1 MTVSPFRR
9 RPERSS
15 LRTKRRRAPRLRA
28 NNAWASKNVKE
39 LAEISGM
46 RRDGLYK
53 TFGSGKKD
61 PQLSRILC
69 MLEGM
74 DVRIVVKPLPA
85 RAKPPRPKLG
95 RPRIVFKKPTAALK
109 RTAGAEGLQNRIRQK
124 GLASLNRAFALPSVP
139 QRGRYPDHY
148 RCENNLRAN
157 ANWPVKFAFRVNP
170 PMEPLQR
177 GQRLMRV

>member
-1 MTVSPFRR
+1 MLDPREFRGN
-9 RPERSS
+9 PTAIAEC
-15 LRTKRRRAPRLRA
+15 LTKAFEKSDLGSILDA
-28 NNAWASKNVKE
+28 IKFVMKAQNVKE

-69 MLEGM
+69 LFEGM

-95 RPRIVFKKPTAALK
+95 RPRSSSK
-109 RTAGAEGLQNRIRQK
+109 NR
-124 GLASLNRAFALPSVP
+124 
-139 QRGRYPDHY
+139 QRP
-148 RCENNLRAN
+148 
-157 ANWPVKFAFRVNP
+157 
-170 PMEPLQR
+170 
-177 GQRLMRV
+177 

>member
-39 LAEISGM
+39 LAEVSGM

-61 PQLSRILC
+61 PQLSKILC
-69 MLEGM
+69 LFEGM

-85 RAKPPRPKLG
+85 RAKPPSPKLG
-95 RPRIVFKKPTAALK
+95 CPRSSSKNRQRP
-109 RTAGAEGLQNRIRQK
+109 
-124 GLASLNRAFALPSVP
+124 
-139 QRGRYPDHY
+139 
-148 RCENNLRAN
+148 
-157 ANWPVKFAFRVNP
+157 
-170 PMEPLQR
+170 
-177 GQRLMRV
+177 

>member
-69 MLEGM
+69 LFEGM

-124 GLASLNRAFALPSVP
+124 GAGVIEPRLCSPVSTAARTLPRPLSLR
-139 QRGRYPDHY
+139 
-148 RCENNLRAN
+148 
-157 ANWPVKFAFRVNP
+157 K
-170 PMEPLQR
+170 
-177 GQRLMRV
+177 

>member
-9 RPERSS
+9 RPERFAQDQAAS
-15 LRTKRRRAPRLRA
+15 RWPRLRA

-61 PQLSRILC
+61 PQLSRILS
-69 MLEGM
+69 LFEGM

-95 RPRIVFKKPTAALK
+95 RPRSSSKNRQRPLNEPRAPKGF
-109 RTAGAEGLQNRIRQK
+109 RTEFDKK